1 VSGGGVLDV
10 VEVNVETFGFDNK
23 LLDFVLEEIGFF
35 SFRGSGT
42 PGDSRSRTGTDFEK
56 ASIDKAGD
64 DLVCCVRID
73 FEFPAEDADRRK
85 IVAGTEPTGDDGFCG
100 GVDNLLVKGRAGSEV
115 DAEGDHGVYHDR

>member
-1 VSGGGVLDV
+1 MDV

-23 LLDFVLEEIGFF
+23 LLDFVF
-35 SFRGSGT
+35 SFGGSGT

-64 DLVCCVRID
+64 NLVCCVRID

-85 IVAGTEPTGDDGFCG
+85 IVAGTESTGDDGFCG

-115 DAEGDHGVYHDR
+115 DVEGDHGVYHDR